1 MPKPLFRIKPY
12 KNSKYKFVVRGKI
25 DGKWT
30 RRYFISEAEAKAFAK
45 EQNSA
50 LDDAPRNQPPGRGR
64 TSARRGQ
71 SSATEWADVTTP
83 AYRGPR
89 IQRYLGDSWC
99 MHLPFA
105 YDLMRAFAP
114 KVFVELGV
122 KQGESYFTFCQS
134 AAENHINVRC
144 YGIDSWKGDVQT
156 GPLDPEIYNEVVEYN
171 WQYSSFSELRPM
183 LFDEALAEFPDGS
196 IDLLH
201 IDGTHTYAAVKAD
214 FESWLPKL
222 SSSSIVLFHDVIL
235 RDRGFGVWKLW
246 EELYAE
252 NQSFLFEFGYGLGV
266 WKKEAV
272 TNKDAPFLQK
282 LFRATEPEKQDINT
296 LYAATATALALW
308 QESQSNPGRV
318 EELSLLRREIK
329 EKGRHAVLLQ
339 NENEEKARQVAHF
352 KSDAE
357 EKAKHNAL

>member
-1 MPKPLFRIKPY
+1 MPIATVSGRGPAASAMAGQLFRPFAFPINASTCLGGSRFHPAFKEEASFIPFRRSPERLNGNGQCPRAKAIPFLREWLQKDCSGLVRSYREAMPKPLFRIKPY

-50 LDDAPRNQPPGRGR
+50 LDDAPRRQAP
-64 TSARRGQ
+64 SRGQ
-71 SSATEWADVTTP
+71 ASGRRQQSSVIEWADVTAP
-83 AYRGPR
+83 AYLGPK

-156 GPLDPEIYNEVVEYN
+156 GPLDARIYDEVVEYN
-171 WQYSSFSELRPM
+171 WQYSSF
-183 LFDEALAEFPDGS
+183 
-196 IDLLH
+196 
-201 IDGTHTYAAVKAD
+201 
-214 FESWLPKL
+214 
-222 SSSSIVLFHDVIL
+222 
-235 RDRGFGVWKLW
+235 
-246 EELYAE
+246 
-252 NQSFLFEFGYGLGV
+252 
-266 WKKEAV
+266 
-272 TNKDAPFLQK
+272 
-282 LFRATEPEKQDINT
+282 
-296 LYAATATALALW
+296 
-308 QESQSNPGRV
+308 
-318 EELSLLRREIK
+318 
-329 EKGRHAVLLQ
+329 
-339 NENEEKARQVAHF
+339 
-352 KSDAE
+352 
-357 EKAKHNAL
+357 